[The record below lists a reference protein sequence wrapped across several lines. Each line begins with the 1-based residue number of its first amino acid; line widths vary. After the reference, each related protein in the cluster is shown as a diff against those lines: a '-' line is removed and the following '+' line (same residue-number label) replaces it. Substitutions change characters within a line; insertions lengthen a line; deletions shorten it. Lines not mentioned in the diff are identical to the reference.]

1 MRVHF
6 IVHESFEAPGAYATW
21 ARGFKTFMYDKVYT
35 HEVKLL

>member
-1 MRVHF
+1 MTLVYCLGF
-6 IVHESFEAPGAYATW
+6 IC